1 MTARASSRTTPDAA
15 EVRFVVGGLR
25 ATAHVSGEP
34 APTLAVVL
42 VHGVGSSARAFDLV
56 RRALLRPG
64 PGPGVAVHAID
75 LPGFGAAPRAR
86 RDVPIEEHAAVVA
99 GYVRRFVLDAPAGPP
114 SAVVLVG
121 HSMGAQVVGQAMADH
136 PLEAP
141 AGVLIGPTA
150 DRRARTVP
158 RQALRLARDA
168 VGERPRA
175 LATLAV
181 DYVLRCSLPYYARQV
196 RSMLRHRLEEVLPQ
210 VPGRVVVLRGAHDPV
225 APRAWVREL
234 AAAAPHGTSGEVRG
248 RHHAM
253 DADPEAVVAAV
264 LDAGGLA

>member
-1 MTARASSRTTPDAA
+1 MTADAPDRSGPDTVD
-15 EVRFVVGGLR
+15 VRFPAGDLTAV
-25 ATAHVSGEP
+25 AHVSGAEVP
-34 APTLAVVL
+34 GLAVVL
-42 VHGVGSSARAFDLV
+42 VHGVGSSSRAFDPV
-56 RRALLRPG
+56 RTALLRPG
-64 PGPGVAVHAID
+64 AGPAVAVHAID

-86 RDVPIEEHAAVVA
+86 RNVPIEEHAAVVA
-99 GYVRRFVLDAPAGPP
+99 DYVRRHVLDSSAGPP
-114 SAVVLVG
+114 PPVVLVG

-136 PLEAP
+136 PREAP

-150 DRRARTVP
+150 DRRARSAP
-158 RQALRLARDA
+158 RQALRLAHDA
-168 VGERPRA
+168 LGERPRA

-181 DYVLRCSLPYYARQV
+181 DYVLRSSLPYYARQV
-196 RSMLRHRLEEVLPQ
+196 RTMLAHRLEEVLPR

-234 AAAAPHGTSGEVRG
+234 AAAAPHGTPREVRG

-253 DADPEAVVAAV
+253 DADPEGVVATV